1 MKVYAHLLVWNDRKY
16 LEDLF
21 ASFQAQTFKDFTV
34 RALDNG
40 STDDTVTFLQSQYPD
55 VLIARNKKN
64 EGFAPGHNQL
74 MQFTLEHLD
83 PGDVDPYIL
92 IVNSDMILH
101 PELIER
107 LVRVLDEHPEISGV
121 QPKLYRAFSD
131 GLPDDVLEETV
142 KSDILDTTGLRL
154 NKNFRMTDRG
164 AGELDRGQYDSDVD
178 IIAPTGTMAM
188 YRLSALRSTFI
199 NGTWFDGSFFAY
211 REDCD
216 FALRFK
222 KAGHRSLF
230 VPEAIAWHF
239 RGMFGAEKLGF
250 IARLKNRQKQ
260 RPFFAALS
268 TRNQTLVLIKHL
280 SFGLLLRYGWRILPL
295 EFLRIVY
302 GLFFEPLTRRR
313 LLTMFPLILEAIR
326 ERRLIREMTKITE
339 EELRAYVGK

>member
-16 LEDLF
+16 LEELF

-40 STDDTVTFLQSQYPD
+40 STDETVAFLQSQYPD

-74 MQFTLEHLD
+74 MQFTLDHLD
-83 PGDVDPYIL
+83 PNDVDPYIL

-107 LVRVLDEHPEISGV
+107 LVRALDEHPEISGV
-121 QPKLYRAFSD
+121 QPKLYRAFSE

-154 NKNFRMTDRG
+154 NPSFRMTDRG
-164 AGELDRGQYDSDVD
+164 AGELDRGQYDALVD
-178 IIAPTGTMAM
+178 IVAPTGTMAM
-188 YRLSALRSTFI
+188 YRLSALRSVFL
-199 NGTWFDGSFFAY
+199 NGAWFDGSFFAY

-230 VPEAIAWHF
+230 VPEAIAWHY
-239 RGMFGAEKLGF
+239 RGMFGSEKLGF
-250 IARLKNRQKQ
+250 FARLKNRQKQ

-268 TRNQTLVLIKHL
+268 TRNQLLVLVKHL
-280 SFGLLLRYGWRILPL
+280 SFGLLLRYGWRILPQEAFRVL
-295 EFLRIVY
+295 Y
-302 GLFFEPLTRRR
+302 GFIFEPLTRRR
-313 LLTMFPLILEAIR
+313 LLTMLPLVLNALK
-326 ERRLIREMTKITE
+326 ERKELRKLTTITE
-339 EELRAYVGK
+339 EELRRYVGT